1 MKAIRI
7 LYRLSVLFVI
17 IVAVVQF
24 YAPASAATQP
34 VRRPVPP
41 GEKIPLELQ
50 NTLAEMQADQ
60 MITVIVTLNEQADL
74 SFIPGATR
82 AARLTGIIRALQ
94 AVSEQSQASL
104 RFLIDQYRGQGK
116 AADVVPFWVFNGL
129 SVTATAEVIQELAA
143 RSDVMSVTPD
153 QIDIEPSAPLS
164 TSIPEANIS
173 AIHANELWSLGFTG
187 QGVVVAAMD
196 SGVDASHPDLAA
208 KWRGGSNSWYDPYG
222 QHAAPADLAGHGT
235 QTMGVIV
242 GGDAGGT
249 SIGVAPGAQW
259 IAVKIFNDSGS
270 ATATA
275 IHLGFQWLLDPDGN
289 PGTDDAPDVV
299 NNSWTFGTPGC
310 NLEFQ
315 LDVQTLYAA
324 AILPIFAAGNTGPA
338 AGTSVSPANYPEAFA
353 VGAVDDSGQIFA
365 LSSRG
370 PSTCGESEAI
380 YPELT
385 APGVEIRTSDLAG
398 FYTSSS
404 GTSLA
409 APHAAGVLALLLNA
423 FPNLTAEEQA
433 AALLNGA
440 NDLGPVGPDNDYG
453 FGMLDALA
461 AYNRAGSSVPV
472 PTPTLTPSPTP
483 TPIPQPAVHIGDL
496 DAVASASRK
505 GWTASVTV
513 RVHDLTEKPISG
525 VTVYANWSGGISLS
539 KSCKTN
545 TSGVCTISSGN
556 IPASTSSAVFTITK
570 AVRSGQVYNP
580 SANHDPD
587 GDSNGTSLTVIK
599 P

>member
-7 LYRLSVLFVI
+7 LYRLSLLFVI
-17 IVAVVQF
+17 IVTVVQF

-34 VRRPVPP
+34 VRMAVPP
-41 GEKIPLELQ
+41 VEKIPPELQ

-94 AVSEQSQASL
+94 AVSEQSQASI

-116 AADVVPFWVFNGL
+116 AAEVVPFWVFNGL
-129 SVTATAEVIQELAA
+129 SVTATAGVIQELAA

-153 QIDIEPSAPLS
+153 QIDIEPSFPLS
-164 TSIPEANIS
+164 ASIPEANIS
-173 AIHANELWSLGFTG
+173 AIYANDLWSLGFTG
-187 QGVVVAAMD
+187 QGVVVANMD

-208 KWRGGSNSWYDPYG
+208 KWRGGSNSWFDPYG

-242 GGDAGGT
+242 GGDVGGT
-249 SIGVAPGAQW
+249 SIGVAPDAQW
-259 IAVKIFNDSGS
+259 IAVKIFNDTGS

-315 LDVQTLYAA
+315 LDLQTLYAA
-324 AILPIFAAGNTGPA
+324 AILPIFAAGNYGPV

-353 VGAVDDSGQIFA
+353 VGAVDDGSQIFA

-370 PSTCGESEAI
+370 PSACGELEMI

-385 APGVEIRTSDLAG
+385 APGVEIRTSDLSG
-398 FYTSSS
+398 FYTSTS

-409 APHAAGVLALLLNA
+409 APHAAGVAALLLEA
-423 FPNLTAEEQA
+423 FPNLTAEQQS
-433 AALLNGA
+433 AALLNGSV
-440 NDLGPVGPDNDYG
+440 DLGLAGPDNDYG

-461 AYNRAGSSVPV
+461 AYNWAGSSIPT

-505 GWTASVTV
+505 GWTVSITV

-545 TSGVCTISSGN
+545 TSGLCTISSGT
-556 IPASTSSAVFTITK
+556 IPASSSSVVFTITK
-570 AVRSGQVYNP
+570 AVKSGQVYNP